1 VLKTVAPKLAKPDQW
16 QTGDAPAQV
25 LEWAIDGVNKAGTVS
40 IIGVYPETMTR
51 FPIGKAMNK
60 NLTIKAGNCNHRRY
74 VPHLVELVRSGVSDP
89 LRILTKIEPLLWA
102 IDAYRHFARRGAGL
116 AQARAVAAGAG
127 GAMTGT

>member
-1 VLKTVAPKLAKPDQW
+1 MLKTVAPKLAKPDQW

-89 LRILTKIEPLLWA
+89 LRILTKTEPLLWA

-116 AQARAVAAGAG
+116 AQARAVAASAG